1 MPTLIFALPRQ
12 PILRSTTLLR
22 RCLQSLF
29 CFFYLFSAA
38 QAFAQNRM
46 PATIEASLRAANIQ
60 PEALSVTILRADQA
74 SPFVSQSAERSMSP
88 ASSMKLLTTLVALDE
103 LGPSFRWK
111 TQFLSERVVERG
123 VLRGSLYLRGG
134 GDPNLTWDKLAVLL
148 RNLRNQG
155 IRKIAGDI
163 ILDRTYFQ
171 PSRPDLGAP
180 PFDES
185 PTAYYNV
192 IPDALLIHS
201 NLISL
206 ALDATTDTIRVQ
218 LGNPLADIKLINH
231 LTLNDLPC
239 KAWDKASLQPSIEI
253 NRRRSIELL
262 LTGSFPK
269 QCQATAH
276 LNLLDRNLYIESTL
290 RALWTEMGGSW
301 QGHTRDG
308 ETPANATLLVERESE
323 TLAEI
328 IRFTNKFSDNSM
340 ARGLY
345 LSLGAEALAK
355 QPTDQNQSVSTLST
369 AAAAETRIRQ
379 WLARHQIDDQGIV
392 LDNGSGLS
400 RIERLS
406 TAQLAQILQVALHD
420 PWYPEFAS
428 SFPIAAL
435 DGTMRK
441 RLKASA
447 AEQRARIKTGTLKN
461 ALAVAGYVRD
471 LHNIDWIVVA
481 FINDEAAP
489 QGKDALDNLIAWLA
503 SGELSA
509 SEHVN
514 QHSSDITNQS
524 R

>member
-1 MPTLIFALPRQ
+1 
-12 PILRSTTLLR
+12 
-22 RCLQSLF
+22 
-29 CFFYLFSAA
+29 
-38 QAFAQNRM
+38 
-46 PATIEASLRAANIQ
+46 
-60 PEALSVTILRADQA
+60 
-74 SPFVSQSAERSMSP
+74 MSP

-111 TQFLSERVVERG
+111 TSFLSEQPVERG
-123 VLRGSLYLRGG
+123 VLRGPLYLRGG
-134 GDPNLTWDKLAVLL
+134 GDPNLTWDKLALLL
-148 RNLRNQG
+148 RSLRNQG

-163 ILDRTYFQ
+163 VLDRTYFQ
-171 PSRPDLGAP
+171 PSRPDLGAL

-201 NLISL
+201 NLVSL
-206 ALDATTDTIRVQ
+206 ALDANTDTIRVQ
-218 LGNPLADIKLINH
+218 LATPLADIKLINH
-231 LTLNDLPC
+231 LTFNELPC
-239 KAWDKASLQPSIEI
+239 KEWDQAGLKPSIEI
-253 NRRRSIELL
+253 NRRRSVELL

-269 QCQATAH
+269 RCQATAN
-276 LNLLDRNLYIESTL
+276 LNVLDRNLYIESTL
-290 RALWTEMGGSW
+290 RALWAEMGGSW

-308 ETPANATLLVERESE
+308 ETPANAMLLAERESE

-328 IRFTNKFSDNSM
+328 IRLTNKFSDNGM

-355 QPTDQNQSVSTLST
+355 QSTDLIQSGDTASRLHQGTVTST
-369 AAAAETRIRQ
+369 AAASEIRIRQ
-379 WLARHQIDDQGIV
+379 WLARHQIADQGIV
-392 LDNGSGLS
+392 IDNGSGLS
-400 RIERLS
+400 RAERLS

-420 PWYPEFAS
+420 SWYPEFAS

-461 ALAVAGYVRD
+461 ALAIAGYVRD
-471 LHNIDWIVVA
+471 LNNIDWIVVA

-489 QGKDALDNLIAWLA
+489 QGKDALDNLMTWLA
-503 SGELSA
+503 SGELSDTGNIN
-509 SEHVN
+509 H
-514 QHSSDITNQS
+514 HSSDIANKNRQ
-524 R
+524 